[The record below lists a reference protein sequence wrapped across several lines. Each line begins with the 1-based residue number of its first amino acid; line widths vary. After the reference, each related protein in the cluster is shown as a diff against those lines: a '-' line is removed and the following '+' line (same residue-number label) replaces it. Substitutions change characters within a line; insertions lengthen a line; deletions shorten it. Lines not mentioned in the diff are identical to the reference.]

1 LTTDDPPQIF
11 IVKKKLE
18 NLSCSQ
24 PVWLAEGVMSSSDSE
39 DDEAPEMVTR
49 EVAEAEEESRQK
61 RENRDGT
68 NKKKKREAEAK
79 RKRQK
84 ATPDEPVEEMLHDNS
99 EASGGNDES
108 SRKSLQMVTRDAM
121 ETKDETDNRLPD
133 DVLAAA
139 ALEMADAAA
148 QRSRER
154 TQASYIDAQGK
165 EQVRRHIRFLESV
178 KSRPTNQR
186 RDDNYI
192 LSVRSGGSSGN
203 SSSTSKKRKT
213 AHLLAQHMK
222 ASKEAANFANR
233 LMGGNKCSRMRRS
246 LYESQKSPI
255 HRPAKQF
262 NRKA

>member
-1 LTTDDPPQIF
+1 
-11 IVKKKLE
+11 
-18 NLSCSQ
+18 
-24 PVWLAEGVMSSSDSE
+24 MSSSDSE

-68 NKKKKREAEAK
+68 NKKKKREAK

-108 SRKSLQMVTRDAM
+108 SGKSLQMVTRDAM